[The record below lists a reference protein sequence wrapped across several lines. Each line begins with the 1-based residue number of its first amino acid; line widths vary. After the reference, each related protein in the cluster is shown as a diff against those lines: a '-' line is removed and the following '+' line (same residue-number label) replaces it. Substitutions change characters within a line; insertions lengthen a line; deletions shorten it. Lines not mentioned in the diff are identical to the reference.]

1 MTAPPLPGTEAA
13 ERAAQAETR
22 LRVQALARERVGRL
36 LLGDASGVG
45 AGAGAVTGAGAG
57 AMALEE
63 SYYGSAG
70 GGGSGGGGGAGVDEL
85 LALSL
90 YGADGNGA
98 GDGAFDDSLILGRIS
113 IEDAPPAPA
122 ETIITQPPPVLL
134 GPGPET
140 DLLLASGRVRV
151 ETGSAALAASV
162 PLRRV
167 AASAL
172 DWRELVPGLRLP
184 EDGAAAASAGGD
196 GLIDAAG
203 STAGAAGSVGD
214 VAGVGRGTAAAAGF
228 ARIELPL
235 LHPGRGVA
243 LPGADAPQAAHALRA
258 ASAADLAAGPVSLRG
273 DTAFI
278 AQLDAHWARAP
289 WQRAWDDADLESQ
302 VSRAIPR
309 QACSALLPLAALP
322 PSLTLTSLRSSAA
335 PPQLRC
341 RAASARVCAF
351 ARAAAA
357 GPGEN
362 TPHSRPTQAAGGCG
376 ATRQASTRAAPS
388 TCLRRCAAR
397 ASSTPRPC
405 PQLID
410 PTPRCSLRSPADARR
425 PRRDAASASGPRLWL
440 TEPRRRP

>member
-22 LRVQALARERVGRL
+22 LHVEALARERVGRL

-45 AGAGAVTGAGAG
+45 AGAGAVTGAGVG

-63 SYYGSAG
+63 SFYGGAG
-70 GGGSGGGGGAGVDEL
+70 GGGSGGGGGAGVDES

-90 YGADGNGA
+90 YGADGDGA
-98 GDGAFDDSLILGRIS
+98 GDGAFDDSLILGRIT

-184 EDGAAAASAGGD
+184 EDGAAAASAGGC

-228 ARIELPL
+228 ARIERPL
-235 LHPGRGVA
+235 LHPGRGFA
-243 LPGADAPQAAHALRA
+243 LPGAVAPQAAHALC
-258 ASAADLAAGPVSLRG
+258 AADLAAGPVSLRG
-273 DTAFI
+273 DAAFI

-302 VSRAIPR
+302 VGRANSQPPPTAPR
-309 QACSALLPLAALP
+309 SQRAAAACRTLCAHFHIRLLSTPTPLFC
-322 PSLTLTSLRSSAA
+322 RA
-335 PPQLRC
+335 PQRRC
-341 RAASARVCAF
+341 REARARVCAF

-357 GPGEN
+357 GPGES

-388 TCLRRCAAR
+388 TCLRRCAA
-397 ASSTPRPC
+397 
-405 PQLID
+405 
-410 PTPRCSLRSPADARR
+410 
-425 PRRDAASASGPRLWL
+425 
-440 TEPRRRP
+440 

>member
-1 MTAPPLPGTEAA
+1 MTAPPLPGTEEA

-36 LLGDASGVG
+36 LLGGASGVG

-63 SYYGSAG
+63 SYYGGAG
-70 GGGSGGGGGAGVDEL
+70 GGGSGGGGGAGVDES

-90 YGADGNGA
+90 YGADGDGV
-98 GDGAFDDSLILGRIS
+98 GDGAFDDSLILGRVS

-184 EDGAAAASAGGD
+184 EDGAAAASARGG

-203 STAGAAGSVGD
+203 STAGATGIVGD
-214 VAGVGRGTAAAAGF
+214 LAGVGRSTAAAAGF
-228 ARIELPL
+228 ARIERPL

-243 LPGADAPQAAHALRA
+243 LPGADAPRAAHAPRA

-273 DTAFI
+273 DAAFI

-302 VSRAIPR
+302 VGRANAQPPPTAPSLQR
-309 QACSALLPLAALP
+309 AAAARRTSTFAYSHPPSALLPRPATTLQGGERAGLRLCACGCGRPWGKHSAFPAYSGGGWLRGHAAGLYKGSAEHVLAQVRSKSELYSAPMPAAL
-322 PSLTLTSLRSSAA
+322 
-335 PPQLRC
+335 
-341 RAASARVCAF
+341 
-351 ARAAAA
+351 
-357 GPGEN
+357 
-362 TPHSRPTQAAGGCG
+362 
-376 ATRQASTRAAPS
+376 
-388 TCLRRCAAR
+388 
-397 ASSTPRPC
+397 
-405 PQLID
+405 
-410 PTPRCSLRSPADARR
+410 
-425 PRRDAASASGPRLWL
+425 
-440 TEPRRRP
+440 